1 MLENIVYNELIYNGY
16 SVNVGVFDTIEK
28 NREGKSVRKN
38 NEVDFYA
45 VKGLRSYYIQVTAD
59 ITNAET
65 RAREVR
71 PYMMLNDQVQKVLVV
86 NRPVKESRDENGFTV
101 IGIVDFLLR
110 FIK

>member
-45 VKGLRSYYIQVTAD
+45 VKGLRSYSG
-59 ITNAET
+59 NC
-65 RAREVR
+65 
-71 PYMMLNDQVQKVLVV
+71 
-86 NRPVKESRDENGFTV
+86 
-101 IGIVDFLLR
+101 
-110 FIK
+110 